1 MINKFQQGGQADQ
14 DQQLNV
20 LAQAMVQLQQLAAAS
35 EQGDQQAQAIMQEI
49 QKRAQVMAQQ
59 TQQPAMAKCG
69 TKLKRKEIGG
79 VIQDKCGAK
88 MKKKEIGGIV
98 QDKCGSKMKKKEIG
112 GAMKPCNCKKRL
124 ARIGGK
130 LANVVCNGNIV
141 K

>member
-1 MINKFQQGGQADQ
+1 MINKFQQGGQAEQ
-14 DQQLNV
+14 DQQLNI
-20 LAQAMVQLQQLAAAS
+20 LAQAMIQLQELSQAA
-35 EQGDQQAQAIMQEI
+35 EQGDKQAAVVMQEI
-49 QKRAQVMAQQ
+49 QKRAQAM

-88 MKKKEIGGIV
+88 MKKKEIGGVV

-130 LANVVCNGNIV
+130 LVNVDCNGNII

>member
-1 MINKFQQGGQADQ
+1 MINKFQQGGQVEQ
-14 DQQLNV
+14 DQQLNI
-20 LAQAMVQLQQLAAAS
+20 LAQAMIQLQELSQAA
-35 EQGDQQAQAIMQEI
+35 EQGDKQAVAVMQEI
-49 QKRAQVMAQQ
+49 QKRAQAMAQQ

-69 TKLKRKEIGG
+69 AKLKRKEIGG

-88 MKKKEIGGIV
+88 MKKKEIGGVV

-130 LANVVCNGNIV
+130 LVNVDCNGNIV